1 MSGTKSTAHD
11 EPITLARIEEVV
23 RRVVDHALL
32 EYAKKSDI
40 ETALADGEK
49 AREQMAGELRREI
62 TAERKQREQQVKEVR
77 GVAVDQQRKVN
88 GVEKTLADVKALM
101 GSINASLQGIE
112 NLAGMMNQRIDKA
125 ETDIE
130 TLQTSASLYQSN
142 QASMRL
148 EVTGIK
154 TAIWGNNELP
164 DAPDSIFKQMN
175 LMRLDFQKHVIGD
188 NQWKHDL
195 THDLDTIK
203 TGLDAVVADI
213 QRRRERMRKL
223 VKMALSGATS
233 KWARLGLLILGG
245 GGGVALLGEELHWWF

>member
-1 MSGTKSTAHD
+1 MGTRMSGTKSTAHD

-130 TLQTSASLYQSN
+130 TLQ
-142 QASMRL
+142 
-148 EVTGIK
+148 
-154 TAIWGNNELP
+154 
-164 DAPDSIFKQMN
+164 
-175 LMRLDFQKHVIGD
+175 
-188 NQWKHDL
+188 
-195 THDLDTIK
+195 
-203 TGLDAVVADI
+203 
-213 QRRRERMRKL
+213 
-223 VKMALSGATS
+223 
-233 KWARLGLLILGG
+233 
-245 GGGVALLGEELHWWF
+245 